1 MKEKKNYK
9 IVLGIIIYLCSFVV
23 IFPMSTPIFF
33 IIGELL
39 YANDISSST
48 REIIFYGNLI
58 FISILGS
65 ILLIMMFRGLIFN
78 KNNKITWSIFIAHL
92 FLIPFSS
99 TF

>member
-9 IVLGIIIYLCSFVV
+9 IVLGIIVYLCSFVV
-23 IFPMSTPIFF
+23 IFPLSTPFFF

-48 REIIFYGNLI
+48 KEIIFYGNIL

-65 ILLIMMFRGLIFN
+65 ISLNMIFKELIFN
-78 KNNKITWSIFIAHL
+78 KNNKLTWSIFVAHL
-92 FLIPFSS
+92 FLIPFST